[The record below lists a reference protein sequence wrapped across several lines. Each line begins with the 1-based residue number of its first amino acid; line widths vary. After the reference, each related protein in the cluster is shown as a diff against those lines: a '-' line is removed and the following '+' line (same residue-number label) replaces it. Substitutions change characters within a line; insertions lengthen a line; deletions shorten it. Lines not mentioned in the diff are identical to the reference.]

1 MADPLEEALAG
12 AVRGIS
18 ALDQQL
24 AACRDANGRLTA
36 DRLQLEIRLKRLQE
50 EYEALADEYR
60 RMREK
65 ADQYADILMEQRD
78 LIVARD
84 HRIAELAADLA
95 VANVRADELEG
106 ELTRWRS

>member
-1 MADPLEEALAG
+1 MADHYKQAIEAAI
-12 AVRGIS
+12 RGMS

-65 ADQYADILMEQRD
+65 ADQYGDILMEQRD
-78 LIVARD
+78 QIVARD
-84 HRIAELAADLA
+84 HQIADLRADLA

>member
-1 MADPLEEALAG
+1 MTDPLEEALAG
-12 AVRGIS
+12 AVRGMS

-36 DRLQLEIRLKRLQE
+36 DRLQLEIRLKRVQE
-50 EYEALADEYR
+50 EYEALIDEYR
-60 RMREK
+60 QMREK
-65 ADQYADILMEQRD
+65 ADHYGDILMDQRD
-78 LIVARD
+78 QIVARD
-84 HRIAELAADLA
+84 HRIAELTADLA

>member
-65 ADQYADILMEQRD
+65 ADHYGDIIVDQRD
-78 LIVARD
+78 EIVARNQL
-84 HRIAELAADLA
+84 IAELKADLA